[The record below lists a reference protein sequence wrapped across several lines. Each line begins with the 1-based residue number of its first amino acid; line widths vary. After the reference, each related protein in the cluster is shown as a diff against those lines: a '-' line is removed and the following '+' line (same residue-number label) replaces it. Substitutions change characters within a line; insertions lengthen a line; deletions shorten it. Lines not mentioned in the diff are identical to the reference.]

1 MNAKAKTT
9 AAELASVQNKA
20 TPDERYSRI
29 AEIAYLKSEQRGF
42 EAGQEE
48 NDWLEA
54 EQEVEQLGEYWL
66 P

>member
-9 AAELASVQNKA
+9 AAESASAQNKA
-20 TPDERYSRI
+20 TPEERNSRI
-29 AEIAYLKSEQRGF
+29 AEIAYLKAEQRGF

-54 EQEVEQLGEYWL
+54 EQEVEQLGDYWL